1 MYAIIK
7 VGARQEKVKVGDT
20 FDMSRTTKK
29 KEVSFDKVLMTI
41 SGKDAVI
48 GTPYIKGM
56 KVVCDVIAD
65 KKGKKKIAFK
75 FKRRKS
81 YKRKIGH
88 RDLLTTVKVKEIK

>member
-1 MYAIIK
+1 MYAIIE
-7 VGARQEKVKVGDT
+7 VGARQEKVKVGDS
-20 FDMSRTTKK
+20 FDMPRTTKK

-41 SGKDAVI
+41 SGKEAVI

-56 KVVCDVIAD
+56 KVVCDVVGD
-65 KKGKKKIAFK
+65 KKGPKTIAFK

>member
-1 MYAIIK
+1 MYAFIK

-20 FDMSRTTKK
+20 FDMPRTTKK
-29 KEVSFDKVLMTI
+29 KEVSFDKVLMTV

-56 KVVCDVIAD
+56 KVTCDVIAD
-65 KKGKKKIAFK
+65 KKGKKVIAFK

>member
-20 FDMSRTTKK
+20 FDMPHTTKK
-29 KEVSFDKVLMTI
+29 KEVFFDKVLMTI

-56 KVVCDVIAD
+56 KVTCDLIGD
-65 KKGKKKIAFK
+65 KKGKKKTAFK

-81 YKRKIGH
+81 YKRKIGY
-88 RDLLTTVKVKEIK
+88 RDLSTVVKVKEIK